1 MRVTVYA
8 ASRYLHSIQDT
19 GDMLCR
25 WAISLQSYDFTV
37 KYKPGKLHIVPDTL
51 PRLFAFERHDEM
63 TFKLVSTCRNIP
75 DDPALQTA
83 VPTRPYRVSAEELND
98 VQPVQSDRDL
108 FHVKSVYSSVTNV
121 YESVDHGNIT

>member
-1 MRVTVYA
+1 M
-8 ASRYLHSIQDT
+8 
-19 GDMLCR
+19 
-25 WAISLQSYDFTV
+25 SLGNSTIQSYDFRV
-37 KYKPGKLHIVPDTL
+37 KHEPGKLHVVPDTL
-51 PRLFAFERHDEM
+51 SRLFAFERHHEM
-63 TFKLVSTCRNIP
+63 AKFKLAPICINVP